1 MLGEFRLGE
10 LLVQQGLV
18 TATQLTEAL
27 ARQQLE
33 EERVP
38 LGQILV
44 NQKIVTQRQLDSIL
58 DAFGKRER
66 LGEVLLRNGTITRQQ
81 LEQALAVQKKGR
93 RPLGQTLIDLGYVD
107 DAGMRHALAMQ
118 LGIPFLA
125 LDRMTVDRSL
135 SRFINRNYARRHT
148 VVPVAVAGQMLTI
161 CMDDPTQRGVVE
173 ELTRSTGKVIT
184 VVTASHESIGRALLR
199 LYEERVEARPTETLE
214 LLSEEQNAPSKSKYA
229 IESALTQVDVLV
241 RQLMSAAISRRVSD
255 IHLEM
260 LSDRLQIRFRV
271 DGVLEYLEPGELHDS
286 CSRSAREVIS
296 RLKILGKLDIT
307 ERRRPQDG
315 SFRVKVERKGKQRAV
330 DFRVSVIPS
339 HYGES
344 VVLRILDGQ
353 NAPSSLDQLSFPP
366 AVTNKLRELLNRP
379 SGILLVTG
387 PTGSGKSTT
396 LYASLMTV
404 SRPGVRI
411 LTAEDPIEYVF
422 DNISQAEV
430 NEQIGN
436 TFAAY
441 LRSFLR
447 HDPEVIMVGE
457 IRDQET
463 AEMAFRAAQTG
474 HLLLS
479 TLHTTTA
486 SGAIA
491 RLLDLKVDPNTLA
504 SSLIGVVGQR
514 LVRQICEKCKVACEP
529 APQLLREFF
538 DERPRGVRFY
548 KGEGCTACNRT
559 GYRGRLTVVELW
571 QPSEAD
577 IVLINKSATIEDI
590 RASARKSTLSMAES
604 AWLLLR
610 DGQTNLEEL
619 VRMMPYDAVV
629 DFRQQ
634 ALWKAKRLS
643 VAV

>member
-1 MLGEFRLGE
+1 M
-10 LLVQQGLV
+10 
-18 TATQLTEAL
+18 
-27 ARQQLE
+27 RQ
-33 EERVP
+33 
-38 LGQILV
+38 
-44 NQKIVTQRQLDSIL
+44 
-58 DAFGKRER
+58 
-66 LGEVLLRNGTITRQQ
+66 
-81 LEQALAVQKKGR
+81 
-93 RPLGQTLIDLGYVD
+93 
-107 DAGMRHALAMQ
+107 ALAMQ
-118 LGIPFLA
+118 LGIPYLA

-404 SRPGVRI
+404 SRPGIRI

-441 LRSFLR
+441 LRAFLR

-479 TLHTTTA
+479 TLHTDHGLRRDRPPA
-486 SGAIA
+486 GPEDRPQYPGLVAHRRRRPAAGAP
-491 RLLDLKVDPNTLA
+491 D
-504 SSLIGVVGQR
+504 
-514 LVRQICEKCKVACEP
+514 
-529 APQLLREFF
+529 LREVQ
-538 DERPRGVRFY
+538 G
-548 KGEGCTACNRT
+548 GLRT
-559 GYRGRLTVVELW
+559 GAAAAAGVLRRAPEGLAFLQRRGLCLL
-571 QPSEAD
+571 QPH
-577 IVLINKSATIEDI
+577 
-590 RASARKSTLSMAES
+590 
-604 AWLLLR
+604 
-610 DGQTNLEEL
+610 
-619 VRMMPYDAVV
+619 
-629 DFRQQ
+629 
-634 ALWKAKRLS
+634 RLS
-643 VAV
+643 RTSDRRRALAAERSGHRADQQVRHD

>member
-18 TATQLTEAL
+18 TATQLTDAL

-33 EERVP
+33 DERVP

-44 NQKIVTQRQLDSIL
+44 NQKVVTQRQLDSIL

-81 LEQALAVQKKGR
+81 LEQALAIQKKAR

-199 LYEERVEARPTETLE
+199 LYEERVETRPTETLE
-214 LLSEEQNAPSKSKYA
+214 LLSEEQHAPSKSKYA

-366 AVTNKLRELLNRP
+366 AVTSKLRELLNRP

-538 DERPRGVRFY
+538 EERPRGVRFY
-548 KGEGCTACNRT
+548 KGEGCTSCNRT

>member
-18 TATQLTEAL
+18 SATQLTDAL

-33 EERVP
+33 DERVP

-44 NQKIVTQRQLDSIL
+44 NQKVVTQRQLDSIL

-107 DAGMRHALAMQ
+107 DAGMRQALAMQ

-271 DGVLEYLEPGELHDS
+271 DGVLEDLEPGELHDS

-404 SRPGVRI
+404 SRR
-411 LTAEDPIEYVF
+411 
-422 DNISQAEV
+422 
-430 NEQIGN
+430 
-436 TFAAY
+436 
-441 LRSFLR
+441 RC
-447 HDPEVIMVGE
+447 
-457 IRDQET
+457 
-463 AEMAFRAAQTG
+463 
-474 HLLLS
+474 
-479 TLHTTTA
+479 
-486 SGAIA
+486 
-491 RLLDLKVDPNTLA
+491 A
-504 SSLIGVVGQR
+504 SS
-514 LVRQICEKCKVACEP
+514 P
-529 APQLLREFF
+529 
-538 DERPRGVRFY
+538 PR
-548 KGEGCTACNRT
+548 
-559 GYRGRLTVVELW
+559 
-571 QPSEAD
+571 
-577 IVLINKSATIEDI
+577 I
-590 RASARKSTLSMAES
+590 RSNTSSTTSARPK
-604 AWLLLR
+604 
-610 DGQTNLEEL
+610 
-619 VRMMPYDAVV
+619 
-629 DFRQQ
+629 
-634 ALWKAKRLS
+634 
-643 VAV
+643 

>member
-1 MLGEFRLGE
+1 M
-10 LLVQQGLV
+10 
-18 TATQLTEAL
+18 
-27 ARQQLE
+27 
-33 EERVP
+33 
-38 LGQILV
+38 
-44 NQKIVTQRQLDSIL
+44 DSIL

-66 LGEVLLRNGTITRQQ
+66 LGDVLLRNGTITRQQ

-199 LYEERVEARPTETLE
+199 LYEERVETRPTETLE
-214 LLSEEQNAPSKSKYA
+214 LLSEEQQAPSKSKYA

-296 RLKILGKLDIT
+296 R
-307 ERRRPQDG
+307 
-315 SFRVKVERKGKQRAV
+315 
-330 DFRVSVIPS
+330 
-339 HYGES
+339 
-344 VVLRILDGQ
+344 
-353 NAPSSLDQLSFPP
+353 
-366 AVTNKLRELLNRP
+366 
-379 SGILLVTG
+379 
-387 PTGSGKSTT
+387 
-396 LYASLMTV
+396 
-404 SRPGVRI
+404 
-411 LTAEDPIEYVF
+411 
-422 DNISQAEV
+422 
-430 NEQIGN
+430 
-436 TFAAY
+436 
-441 LRSFLR
+441 
-447 HDPEVIMVGE
+447 
-457 IRDQET
+457 
-463 AEMAFRAAQTG
+463 
-474 HLLLS
+474 
-479 TLHTTTA
+479 
-486 SGAIA
+486 
-491 RLLDLKVDPNTLA
+491 
-504 SSLIGVVGQR
+504 
-514 LVRQICEKCKVACEP
+514 
-529 APQLLREFF
+529 
-538 DERPRGVRFY
+538 
-548 KGEGCTACNRT
+548 
-559 GYRGRLTVVELW
+559 
-571 QPSEAD
+571 PSEAD

-610 DGQTNLEEL
+610 NGQTNLEEL